1 VKFKQILSI
10 AFAAGLA
17 CTAAQAETYPSR
29 PVKII
34 VPFGAGGP
42 ADIYARAIGQ
52 QLSDALKQPFV
63 IENKPGAG
71 AVIGTVEVARSP
83 ADGYTLLL
91 MSNTH
96 TANET
101 LLPNKGYDLSK
112 DFAPI
117 APINAADLVVVVN
130 PAVEAKTLQDFIAL
144 AKSKPKQL
152 NYASSGVGTPYHLA
166 GESFKALSGTDIVH
180 VPHRGSGEA
189 RSNVIGGHVQMM
201 IDSVTTMVPSITAGQ
216 VRALAVTGSARSAL
230 LPDVPTAME
239 AGLKDYE
246 ATIWLGLMAPTGTP
260 QPIIDRINAEIRKA
274 QARPDVVAAYAKQ
287 GTVAL
292 DMSPAQF
299 SDFVKADITK
309 WAKVIQSANIKTN

>member
-1 VKFKQILSI
+1 MLKSVLTA
-10 AFAAGLA
+10 AFASVLL
-17 CTAAQAETYPSR
+17 CTGATAQSYPTR

-34 VPFGAGGP
+34 VPFGPGGP

-52 QLSDALKQPFV
+52 QLSEALKQPFV

-71 AVIGTVEVARSP
+71 AVIGTVEVARSAP
-83 ADGYTLLL
+83 DGYTLLL

-101 LLPNKGYDLSK
+101 LVPNKPYNLTK

-117 APINAADLVVVVN
+117 APINAADLVIVVN
-130 PAVEAKTLQDFIAL
+130 PSVETKTLREFIDL
-144 AKSKPKQL
+144 AKAKPKQL

-166 GESFKALSGTDIVH
+166 GESFKSLSGTDIVH

-201 IDSVTTMVPSITAGQ
+201 IDSVTTMVPTITAGQ
-216 VRALAVTGSARSAL
+216 VRALAVTGTARSAL
-230 LPDVPTAME
+230 LPDVPTAAE

-260 QPIIDRINAEIRKA
+260 QAVIDRLNAEVRKA
-274 QARPDVVAAYAKQ
+274 QSRADVKEAYAKQ
-287 GTVAL
+287 GTVPL
-292 DMSPAQF
+292 DMSPAAF
-299 SDFVKADITK
+299 SDYIKADIAK
-309 WAKVIQSANIKTN
+309 WAKIIETANIKMN